1 MKSCHLQQP
10 DGSRR
15 YYDKWNMSDKKTV
28 WFPLY
33 VEYKK
38 QNKWTIKTKHKQSHR
53 YREQKEFVKGERRGR
68 KK

>member
-10 DGSRR
+10 DGSRG

-38 QNKWTIKTKHKQSHR
+38 QNINRVIDTENKQ
-53 YREQKEFVKGERRGR
+53 EFVRGERRER
-68 KK
+68 KKEIGKRY